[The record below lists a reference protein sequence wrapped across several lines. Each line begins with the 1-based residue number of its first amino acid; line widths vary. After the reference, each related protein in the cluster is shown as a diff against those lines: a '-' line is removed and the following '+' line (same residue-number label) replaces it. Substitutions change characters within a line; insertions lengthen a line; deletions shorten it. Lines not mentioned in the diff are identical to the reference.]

1 MLAGDSKVVWAVSPA
16 CSLSWRDWGAD
27 AVVYDRSSWR
37 THLLSPLAA
46 AVLACLHDSPHTVDG
61 LAALFA
67 KEMEAEP
74 DGDLRQA
81 VEAALDEFAERLWI
95 EALTT
100 TTTS

>member
-1 MLAGDSKVVWAVSPA
+1 MVSSVSNVVWAVSPT

-46 AVLACLHDSPHTVDG
+46 ATLACLHDSPHTVDD
-61 LAALFA
+61 LVALLA
-67 KEMEAEP
+67 KEMDAEP
-74 DGDLRQA
+74 DGALQQA